1 MRSHS
6 LILCT
11 LVGLLV
17 PALGRAATRT
27 LADTLADTTV
37 VRSWV
42 LGNGLHVVTRQVPKA
57 LATAVTVGY
66 SIGTD
71 DDPADRV
78 GLVQVLG
85 ELEFMSATTE
95 FPERSRE
102 ELDSQRPLGWSYPV
116 TRRTTLLSEVAGK
129 GQLPG
134 VLQQVASRMRGVQ
147 VSKEGLATAIKNA
160 QSEMKA
166 QLYGAGLN
174 PSYYQVREVAMGHKD
189 DAIASRAAG
198 KGLDKLTV
206 AEASQAMHKMF
217 VPANAVLS
225 LAGDLRGVDVQALT
239 ANLFGSIPAGSSFP
253 HPKPPAL
260 TAQSRILRLPGIHEP
275 SGVVAVIAPAL
286 EDSLH
291 PSFYLN
297 ALLFGSHFNHV
308 WLREAE
314 GQVPNRWHY
323 AVFDEPDLMR
333 IFPMV
338 DKGTTSTDQ
347 LGSSVEGA
355 LNTFSQLIVTT
366 EPYEEVRASV
376 LWMLGGPMP
385 PALSSRAPR
394 DPSLLTVMARTM
406 ATRALWGGETFWSTY
421 RRRFESEKPGHLGEW
436 LAYFKDPKHQVRL
449 LMLPATTTAKPK
461 AP

>member
-1 MRSHS
+1 MRRLSQ
-6 LILCT
+6 IFCA
-11 LVGLLV
+11 LVGLLL
-17 PALGRAATRT
+17 PALALAATRT
-27 LADTLADTTV
+27 PVDTLADTTV
-37 VRSWV
+37 VKSWV
-42 LGNGLHVVTRQVPKA
+42 LGNGLRVVTRQVPKA

-71 DDPADRV
+71 DDPAGRV

-85 ELEFMSATTE
+85 ELEFTSATAE

-102 ELDSQRPLGWSYPV
+102 ELNSQRPLGWSYPV
-116 TRRTTLLSEVAGK
+116 TRRTTLLSEVAAQ

-147 VSKEGLATAIKNA
+147 VSNEGLASAVKNA

-166 QLYGAGLN
+166 QLYGSGLN

-189 DAIASRAAG
+189 EAIASQASGRD
-198 KGLDKLTV
+198 LDKLTV
-206 AEASQAMHKMF
+206 AEASQAIRTMF

-225 LAGDLRGVDVQALT
+225 LAGDLHGVNAEALT
-239 ANLFGSIPAGSSFP
+239 ANLFGNIPAGSKFAHSR
-253 HPKPPAL
+253 PPAL
-260 TAQSRILRLPGIHEP
+260 APQSRVLRLPGIAQP
-275 SGVVAVIAPAL
+275 SGVVGVIAPAL

-297 ALLFGSHFNHV
+297 AMLLGSHFNHL
-308 WLREAE
+308 WLQERE

-333 IFPMV
+333 VFPLV
-338 DKGTTSTDQ
+338 NSGTNSTDA
-347 LGSSVEGA
+347 LGNAVESALGA
-355 LNTFSQLIVTT
+355 FSQLIVTT
-366 EPYEEVRASV
+366 EPYENVRASV

-385 PALSSRAPR
+385 PQVSSRAPR

-406 ATRALWGGETFWSTY
+406 ATRALWGGEAFWSKY
-421 RRRFESEKPGHLGEW
+421 RRRFESERPGHLGDW
-436 LAYFKDPKHQVRL
+436 LAYFKDPSHQVRL
-449 LMLPATTTAKPK
+449 LMLPAPAGKPK
-461 AP
+461 QP